1 MTLQL
6 TNFTATLQD
15 WANRQDWSSALV
27 QSFIQMCE
35 QKLNAE
41 LRVDR
46 MISTATNTVT
56 CSCSTLPDDWLETD
70 LMLIANPTTPTGW
83 SPINYK
89 PRDEFFRLP
98 NTPYAGT
105 WASWISTLGTY
116 TLEGRT
122 LWFGGQPD
130 TIEGTQFQMSYY
142 AEVPPLNDQTD
153 SWLLIKYP
161 TLYLHASLMHADLHA
176 VGEEDKA
183 AMMKQ
188 LAEDTITKLNADHQ
202 RARASSSRLTR
213 TRFRSFG

>member
-1 MTLQL
+1 MTDFSD
-6 TNFTATLQD
+6 FTASLAD
-15 WANRQDWSSALV
+15 YANRQDWSAVLLA
-27 QSFIQMCE
+27 SFVRDAE

-46 MISTATNTVT
+46 MIATATNIVT

-70 LMLIANPTTPTGW
+70 FMLIANPTTPTGW

-116 TLEGRT
+116 TVEGRT
-122 LWFGGQPD
+122 IWFGGQVD
-130 TIEGTQFQMSYY
+130 TLEGTQFQMSYY
-142 AEVPPLNDQTD
+142 QEVPIFSDTNP
-153 SWLLIKYP
+153 SWVYTKYP
-161 TLYLHASLMHADLHA
+161 SLYRYAALMHADLHA
-176 VGEEDKA
+176 IGEEDKA

-188 LAEDTITKLNADHQ
+188 LAEDMIGKLNADHQ
-202 RARASSSRLTR
+202 RARASSSRISR